1 MSVYPSNQQI
11 SNKKERK
18 DKKRNRVAL
27 APEAVPRKLSGFG
40 GGIFIARRQPIRV
53 NLRARVFRP
62 VRTTDRSLAVY
73 CLE

>member
-27 APEAVPRKLSGFG
+27 APEAVPPEAFGVRGRNIYSPAAAHTRQSKGPGFSS
-40 GGIFIARRQPIRV
+40 RR
-53 NLRARVFRP
+53 
-62 VRTTDRSLAVY
+62 DYRS
-73 CLE
+73 